1 MNNIA
6 PSLLETLDLVSLAI
20 VVACF
25 VAAVGGLI
33 RYTTRLPGNTVKVY
47 WLMKLGIFV
56 GVPFGIVGIVSGYMT
71 GSSRVGAISNLV
83 PAALTLI
90 GAVAAYLFTK
100 GGKSAIMSAFAVV
113 NFSILMLIGVLI
125 GGYERLQ
132 NERIESSLEEQE
144 NELYKELLLQH
155 ERHGLGLD
163 DVTRHK
169 KEPADQQ

>member
-1 MNNIA
+1 
-6 PSLLETLDLVSLAI
+6 
-20 VVACF
+20 
-25 VAAVGGLI
+25 
-33 RYTTRLPGNTVKVY
+33 
-47 WLMKLGIFV
+47 MKLGIFV
-56 GVPFGIVGIVSGYMT
+56 GVPFGIVGMVSGYMT

-113 NFSILMLIGVLI
+113 NFSILMLIG
-125 GGYERLQ
+125 GYERLQ
-132 NERIESSLEEQE
+132 NERIESSLEYQE

-155 ERHGLGLD
+155 ERHALGLD

>member
-56 GVPFGIVGIVSGYMT
+56 GVPFGIVGMVSGYMT

-90 GAVAAYLFTK
+90 GAVAALPFHEGREVRNHVGLRRSELF
-100 GGKSAIMSAFAVV
+100 
-113 NFSILMLIGVLI
+113 
-125 GGYERLQ
+125 YP
-132 NERIESSLEEQE
+132 
-144 NELYKELLLQH
+144 
-155 ERHGLGLD
+155 D
-163 DVTRHK
+163 
-169 KEPADQQ
+169 ADRRADRRV